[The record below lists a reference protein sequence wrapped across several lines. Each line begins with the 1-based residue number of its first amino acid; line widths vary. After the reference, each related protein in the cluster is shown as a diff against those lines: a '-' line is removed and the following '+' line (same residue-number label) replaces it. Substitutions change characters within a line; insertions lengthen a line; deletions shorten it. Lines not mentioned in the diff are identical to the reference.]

1 MGRVSA
7 AWLCVLACTG
17 CAQVLGI
24 DNTSAPPDVALPPG
38 ATLRLQ
44 TVSFGAALS
53 TMPMPL
59 TGQRA
64 AYYIDDDVDTS
75 GLRTIAATLDGDLWR
90 ADLPDGVPAAVEFS
104 NPYDPAPRLFAMP
117 NRDLTVQYGIYG
129 RHMPDPAPANANL
142 NVTLRLP
149 SGYASGESFSLYA
162 IGPWAAHSQA
172 EGLPTVDTGALQIG
186 PVDVP
191 FDMTSFPSPVGKR
204 PTPRITAGDTVVA
217 LRYAGPTLTAAGQAA
232 SFEQTGSDALDIT
245 LSDNPRMP
253 LDISVNPMSIATR
266 LSMTSPVNTSLA
278 MDWNV
283 SAGAGW
289 EYAAAG
295 VVLTSGSLVPT
306 ETMSTIA
313 APYGNPFGGLGW
325 NPTLSLGTS
334 RARSFTPPTLA
345 LPVTLYAGLNQHI
358 APTAGATLD
367 MPVGLPVLVLVNDMP
382 LTSDGLV
389 LTLDPNKALTLS
401 LVADRTVNTVYQFN
415 VYELVPNTAMPPTAL
430 DRKLSYVA
438 FGTAPEI
445 KIPAGS
451 LATGKTYT
459 IRAHCLVG
467 GFGAIAT
474 GDLSQRDLPL
484 SIGYLESGVFTVAA
498 P

>member
-7 AWLCVLACTG
+7 SLCALGCAG

-24 DNTSAPPDVALPPG
+24 DNTSAPPDAALPPG
-38 ATLRLQ
+38 ASLRLE
-44 TVSFGAALS
+44 TVSYGAALS

-64 AYYIDDDVDTS
+64 AYYIDDAVDTS
-75 GLRTIAATLDGDLWR
+75 GLRTISATLDGDTWR
-90 ADLPDGVPAAVEFS
+90 AELPDGVPAAVEYT
-104 NPYDPAPRLFAMP
+104 NPYDPAPRLYAFPA
-117 NRDLTVQYGIYG
+117 RDLVVQYGLYG
-129 RHMPDPAPANANL
+129 RHMPETAPPNANL
-142 NVTLRLP
+142 NVTMTLP
-149 SGYASGESFSLYA
+149 SGYATGESFALYA
-162 IGPWAAHSQA
+162 IGPWVRHTQTA
-172 EGLPTVDTGALQIG
+172 GLPAVDTGVTTIG
-186 PVDVP
+186 PVDIAY
-191 FDMTSFPSPVGKR
+191 DLTTFPSPVGKT
-204 PTPRITAGDTVVA
+204 PIPRITAADALVG
-217 LRYAGPTLTAAGQAA
+217 LRYVGPTLTAAGQAA
-232 SFEQTGSDALDIT
+232 SIEQTGADSISIT
-245 LSDNPRMP
+245 LADNPRAP
-253 LDISVNPMSIATR
+253 LAVSVNPMAIATR
-266 LSMTSPVNTSLA
+266 LSMTSPVNTALA

-295 VVLTSGSLVPT
+295 VVLTSGSLVST
-306 ETMSTIA
+306 ETMSMIT

-325 NPTLSLGTS
+325 DATLSLGTS
-334 RARSFTPPTLA
+334 RSRSFTPSALA
-345 LPVTLYAGLNQHI
+345 LPVTLYAGLNQHL

-382 LTSDGLV
+382 LTSDGLM

-401 LVADRTVNTVYQFN
+401 LVADRTVNTFYQFN
-415 VYELVPNTAMPPTAL
+415 VYELVPNAAMPPTAL
-430 DRKLSYVA
+430 ERKTAYVA
-438 FGTAPEI
+438 LGTAPEI
-445 KIPAGS
+445 KVPAGT

-459 IRAHCLVG
+459 IRAHCLLG
-467 GFGAIAT
+467 GFPGIAT